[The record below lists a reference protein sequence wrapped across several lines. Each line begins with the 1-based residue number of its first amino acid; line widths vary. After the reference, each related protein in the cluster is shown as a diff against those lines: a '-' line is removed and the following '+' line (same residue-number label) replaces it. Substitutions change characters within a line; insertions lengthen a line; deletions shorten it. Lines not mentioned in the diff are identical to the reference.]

1 MSIPI
6 ENWLRRLTLTN
17 FNSIALN
24 DRAYI
29 KNEIS
34 TVVEFYLTFVLIS
47 LTI

>member
-1 MSIPI
+1 MSIRI
-6 ENWLRRLTLTN
+6 VSWHRRLTLTN
-17 FNSIALN
+17 FNSIKLD